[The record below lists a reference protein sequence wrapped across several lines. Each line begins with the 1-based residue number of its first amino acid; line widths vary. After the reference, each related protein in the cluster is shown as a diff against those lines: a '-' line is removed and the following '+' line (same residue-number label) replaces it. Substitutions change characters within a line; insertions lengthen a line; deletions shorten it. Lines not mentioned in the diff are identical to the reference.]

1 MPCYRIRLINS
12 EFESADEVDYP
23 SIETARRSA
32 IIGATQVLSN
42 SVAKGQASVAV
53 EIQIYA
59 DDELVARTV
68 VSLNVADLAGSA
80 TA

>member
-32 IIGATQVLSN
+32 IIGATQVLSD

-53 EIQIYA
+53 EIQIYE
-59 DDELVARTV
+59 DDELTARTI
-68 VSLNVADLAGSA
+68 VSLNVADLIDGD
-80 TA
+80 

>member
-23 SIETARRSA
+23 SIETARHSA
-32 IIGATQVLSN
+32 IIGATQVLSD

-53 EIQIYA
+53 EIQIYE
-59 DDELVARTV
+59 DDELTARTI
-68 VSLNVADLAGSA
+68 VSLNVADLIDGD
-80 TA
+80 